1 MSESGQLYDLNTCIV
16 KDHPFGIFVDFRIN
30 SIFERKYRL
39 IEVSGAIESHRLK
52 MICSPKYFNSRSYL
66 FQIMRAKQPLSIVGF
81 GLVINVTP
89 SEQLLEIKALVLA
102 SVSLAFRL

>member
-1 MSESGQLYDLNTCIV
+1 M
-16 KDHPFGIFVDFRIN
+16 DFRIN
-30 SIFERKYRL
+30 SIFERNYRL